1 MFMVNAIWV
10 ATVIGV
16 LGGVALAYAAA
27 TLAWSRLRV
36 PQHEHS
42 GRVRFAVAGTL
53 TAALPGFFL
62 SLVVGG
68 TFGGAWGEVV
78 LGQTGVPFGLAF
90 GIAVVFAVMLLIGA
104 LFGFLVA
111 EAVARI
117 RHGRAT

>member
-1 MFMVNAIWV
+1 MLNEIWI
-10 ATVIGV
+10 ATAIGV

-27 TLAWSRLRV
+27 RLAWSRLRV
-36 PQHEHS
+36 SKHDHS
-42 GRVRFAVAGTL
+42 GRVRFALAGTL
-53 TAALPGFFL
+53 AAALPGFFL

-78 LGQTGVPFGLAF
+78 LGQTGVPFGLAC
-90 GIAVVFAVMLLIGA
+90 GIAVVFAVVLLLGA
-104 LFGFLVA
+104 VFGFLVA